1 MNAADIFGKLR
12 VVRWNGFDFTLS
24 LIRWGFLRRY
34 RARRG
39 KITFFDTGALFIPKY
54 EIAVYEGA
62 APVVFSKAPEMVFYY
77 PDKAA
82 ALLRLGDLESA
93 IVEGGLD
100 GAPTLDFIRDA
111 NPQRQHNWVLRVCP
125 ESSAASRQ
133 AAAASNEY
141 VRGIFAH
148 AMEEAKKPRGAY
160 RSALLG
166 AETRC
171 KLLIVIAD
179 VEAETGVPAVSRC
192 LGYWRLDG
200 TPAPNPCA

>member
-1 MNAADIFGKLR
+1 MNPADIFGKLR

-54 EIAVYEGA
+54 EISVYEGA
-62 APVVFSKAPEMVFYY
+62 PEVVYSNAPEFVFYY

-100 GAPTLDFIRDA
+100 GAPMRDFIWDA
-111 NPQRQHNWVLRVCP
+111 NPQRQHHI
-125 ESSAASRQ
+125 E
-133 AAAASNEY
+133 
-141 VRGIFAH
+141 
-148 AMEEAKKPRGAY
+148 
-160 RSALLG
+160 LG
-166 AETRC
+166 AETSEKRRF
-171 KLLIVIAD
+171 
-179 VEAETGVPAVSRC
+179 EEGER
-192 LGYWRLDG
+192 
-200 TPAPNPCA
+200 